1 MNKKFYC
8 LLVLTIVFL
17 TSCSE
22 RKLDLKDVLGLKIDL
37 INKDYEYGDYLSFS
51 GEGYTG
57 LQYSVSETEMNSII
71 KEIKSQE
78 LPLKKELFK
87 IQFWTKTP
95 INKKSEDIIDLISS
109 YHSKDERFLKFQKE
123 LRRIIYKNN
132 NYFSYYYK
140 ETEGNID
147 DIELYLLDT
156 TSNKIFIVRHSV

>member
-22 RKLDLKDVLGLKIDL
+22 RKLDLKDVLGIEIELV
-37 INKDYEYGDYLSFS
+37 NKDYEYGDYLSFS

-57 LQYSVSETEMNSII
+57 LQYSLSETEMNSII
-71 KEIKSQE
+71 KEINSQE

-95 INKKSEDIIDLISS
+95 INKKSEDILDLISS
-109 YHSKDERFLKFQKE
+109 YHSKDKEFLKFQKE
-123 LRRIIYKNN
+123 LRIIMTKKD

-140 ETEGNID
+140 ETEGHID

-156 TSNKIFIVRHSV
+156 TNNKVFIVRHSV